1 MRKKTTYTMRK
12 LHTPKI
18 VTLLNGRTFY
28 ARYKRVLRFELS
40 ANVTLARKY
49 RGRVAAGR
57 RRRPPRKG
65 QRGSESFDTLK
76 KLTKNPLVKRLGK
89 KALTHAPKPYK

>member
-1 MRKKTTYTMRK
+1 MRKKNLYNEKTSYSKNSNSSQRQ
-12 LHTPKI
+12 
-18 VTLLNGRTFY
+18 
-28 ARYKRVLRFELS
+28 KRVLRFELS

-49 RGRVAAGR
+49 TCRVAAGR

-65 QRGSESFDTLK
+65 QRGSGSFDTLK
-76 KLTKNPLVKRLGK
+76 KIAKNPLVKRLGK